1 VALTLSVALLIF
13 FTELFIKNFLKS
25 FPPKNFP
32 FIHIVFNKGIAF
44 GLFKEYSHF
53 LNYLIIIFI
62 LFLLYMI
69 KKDAYKTFSS
79 KIAYGLILGGAFSN
93 LYDRLVY
100 GYVIDYID
108 LKIWP
113 VFNLADST
121 ITVGVVVLLLK
132 LAKEKHEKNLQ
143 SWER

>member
-1 VALTLSVALLIF
+1 MALILSSALFIF
-13 FTELFIKNFLKS
+13 FAELFIKNFLKA

-53 LNYLIIIFI
+53 LNYLIIILI
-62 LFLLYMI
+62 LFLFYII
-69 KKDAYKTFSS
+69 KKDTHKTFSS

-108 LKIWP
+108 LKVWP
-113 VFNLADST
+113 VFNLADSA
-121 ITVGVVVLLLK
+121 ITVGVGILFLKLLK
-132 LAKEKHEKNLQ
+132 EKYEKDL
-143 SWER
+143 